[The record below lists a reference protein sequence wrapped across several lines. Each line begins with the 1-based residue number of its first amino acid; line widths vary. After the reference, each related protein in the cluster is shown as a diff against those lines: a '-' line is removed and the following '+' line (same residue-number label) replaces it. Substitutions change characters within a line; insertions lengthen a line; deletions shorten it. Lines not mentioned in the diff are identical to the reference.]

1 MKSPPFLLVYTR
13 YEKMQGISVIFDDIN
28 MALPNE
34 KDRLHNLKIVDNM
47 LINYLYYCNDYI
59 NG

>member
-13 YEKMQGISVIFDDIN
+13 YEKMQGIIVIFDDIN

-34 KDRLHNLKIVDNM
+34 KDRLHNLKIVDNI

>member
-34 KDRLHNLKIVDNM
+34 KDRLHNLKIVDNI
-47 LINYLYYCNDYI
+47 LSKIA
-59 NG
+59 

>member
-34 KDRLHNLKIVDNM
+34 KDRLHNLKIVDNI